1 MIKKVTKATIFYTD
15 GKIEIVKC
23 RGIIYMDFIACF
35 DNMDDTRMSVPYAN
49 IYKINEE
56 YIEEEAEEKG
66 E

>member
-1 MIKKVTKATIFYTD
+1 MIKKVTEATIFYVD
-15 GKIEIVKC
+15 GRTETVRC
-23 RGIIYMDFIACF
+23 RGIIYMDAIACF

-56 YIEEEAEEKG
+56 YVEEEEREW